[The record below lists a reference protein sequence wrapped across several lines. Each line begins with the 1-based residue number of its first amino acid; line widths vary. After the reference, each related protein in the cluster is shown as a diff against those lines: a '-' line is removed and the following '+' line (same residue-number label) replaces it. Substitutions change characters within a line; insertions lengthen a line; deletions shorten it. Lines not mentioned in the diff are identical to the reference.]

1 MSLFTDTSVLVN
13 LNLEF
18 GALFFLQ
25 EVDNIK
31 KKFKAPSVYSGVLGI
46 DFELAVSIVQF
57 IFLKGRSCFPSA
69 AVAGASLYRGLIINR
84 KKKPLWSN
92 TTLQCVVDALVEK
105 SAKQTKNLSFTDS
118 TRYKIGWALR
128 WWNSQN
134 PLSVSLIL
142 QQFSSLK
149 NEQSPCIWLHFDDF
163 AVASNSNILSPENYI
178 QSLSAFRMLS
188 RAALLK
194 TNSFDHA
201 PNWTAFQF
209 KNDKKG
215 AMLFPSHVVPDI
227 IATLY

>member
-84 KKKPLWSN
+84 KQKPLWSN
-92 TTLQCVVDALVEK
+92 TTLQCVVRRCPGGKKRKADKEFIFHRLYQIQNWV
-105 SAKQTKNLSFTDS
+105 SAKMVKFSKPPQCFLNLATVFLSQEWTKLMHLTS
-118 TRYKIGWALR
+118 L
-128 WWNSQN
+128 WWFCCC
-134 PLSVSLIL
+134 L
-142 QQFSSLK
+142 QLK
-149 NEQSPCIWLHFDDF
+149 YFEPWKLHPI
-163 AVASNSNILSPENYI
+163 S
-178 QSLSAFRMLS
+178 
-188 RAALLK
+188 
-194 TNSFDHA
+194 
-201 PNWTAFQF
+201 
-209 KNDKKG
+209 
-215 AMLFPSHVVPDI
+215 
-227 IATLY
+227 